1 MVVMKQQF
9 SIFASSLIIQK
20 HYFSNLGPKQ
30 KTIFSVSEILERVK
44 NAIKMIKSLSEIMG
58 LSQNNI
64 SET

>member
-30 KTIFSVSEILERVK
+30 KQFFQFQKFLKEL
-44 NAIKMIKSLSEIMG
+44 KMP
-58 LSQNNI
+58 
-64 SET
+64 